1 MDSFNIAGTGA
12 NAGKTLLTRHVVPRN
27 VPSVVNSIFYIRA
40 FWDGRANNVF
50 NGVDPFGLRNAN
62 ARLLVADSSGVSL
75 QPFAIGGAALA
86 SQAVGPALSDF
97 EMSCSNRT
105 FADIGKKLENLAA
118 LSGQAVDANDSLLGA
133 PGPFGDLR
141 AGNPPGSSSG
151 LNIKYTYAALI
162 KKAFAPRYWQ
172 DTNKWRVVNGQLVK
186 DATGYTQLE
195 SNFSMF
201 WGIAIMLY
209 ESTLVSDDSPF
220 DRYMDGGMNPV
231 PGFGDAEIRGM
242 EVFGN
247 EGACIHCHT
256 GPVFSSAAIGVNFVV
271 ENNVVER
278 MTMADGGVALYDN
291 GFYNIGVRPTRDD
304 PGVGG
309 IDPFG
314 YPLSFT
320 RQYVANPFFPA
331 PDNFSIDPC
340 QFINPF
346 PNCTVLPSDF
356 GPLTQRVAV
365 DGSFKVPSLRN
376 VALTPPYFHNGG
388 QGTLA
393 QVVQFYNRGGD
404 ARTLPGGTGDTSGT
418 GAIGG
423 DDFNA
428 PAAGSNLHPLMF
440 NRGLTAQQQS
450 DLVAFLKSLTDDRV
464 RCASAP
470 FDHPGLAVP
479 TSVNT
484 AGTPNGAQAAEYKMA
499 LAATGKDGLPATKC
513 SLIRNDGDVD
523 QLSGTLTGLA
533 K

>member
-1 MDSFNIAGTGA
+1 
-12 NAGKTLLTRHVVPRN
+12 
-27 VPSVVNSIFYIRA
+27 
-40 FWDGRANNVF
+40 
-50 NGVDPFGLRNAN
+50 
-62 ARLLVADSSGVSL
+62 
-75 QPFAIGGAALA
+75 
-86 SQAVGPALSDF
+86 
-97 EMSCSNRT
+97 
-105 FADIGKKLENLAA
+105 
-118 LSGQAVDANDSLLGA
+118 
-133 PGPFGDLR
+133 
-141 AGNPPGSSSG
+141 
-151 LNIKYTYAALI
+151 
-162 KKAFAPRYWQ
+162 
-172 DTNKWRVVNGQLVK
+172 
-186 DATGYTQLE
+186 
-195 SNFSMF
+195 
-201 WGIAIMLY
+201 
-209 ESTLVSDDSPF
+209 
-220 DRYMDGGMNPV
+220 
-231 PGFGDAEIRGM
+231 
-242 EVFGN
+242 
-247 EGACIHCHT
+247 
-256 GPVFSSAAIGVNFVV
+256 
-271 ENNVVER
+271 
-278 MTMADGGVALYDN
+278 
-291 GFYNIGVRPTRDD
+291 VRPTRDD

-470 FDHPGLAVP
+470 FDHPGLAIP

-499 LAATGKDGLPATKC
+499 MAATGKDGLPAAKC

-523 QLSGTLTGLA
+523 QLPSTITGLS